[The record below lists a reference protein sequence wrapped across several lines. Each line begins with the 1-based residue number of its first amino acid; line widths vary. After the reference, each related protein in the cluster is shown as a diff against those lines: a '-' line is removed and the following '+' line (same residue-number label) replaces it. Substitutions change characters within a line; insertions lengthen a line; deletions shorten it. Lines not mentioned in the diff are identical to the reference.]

1 MPRHH
6 FNQLR
11 FAWIINDKSRYILKL
26 LQFYNIF
33 EFRYEIRK
41 SKAVPRRHEKCLFRD
56 CFLFVCRFCQN
67 VFFGIQTNFKGFS
80 FFGKPLLSDQ
90 QTPTPAVPA
99 TCHTEYTGKGPDAS
113 SLRGCSGCRGDFL
126 RIRWG

>member
-1 MPRHH
+1 MPWHH

-33 EFRYEIRK
+33 EFRYDLK
-41 SKAVPRRHEKCLFRD
+41 MSKAVPMRREKCLFRD
-56 CFLFVCRFCQN
+56 CFLFVCHFGQN
-67 VFFGIQTNFKGFS
+67 VFFRQTNIMGFS
-80 FFGKPLLSDQ
+80 LFEKPLLSAL
-90 QTPTPAVPA
+90 QTPTQAVPA